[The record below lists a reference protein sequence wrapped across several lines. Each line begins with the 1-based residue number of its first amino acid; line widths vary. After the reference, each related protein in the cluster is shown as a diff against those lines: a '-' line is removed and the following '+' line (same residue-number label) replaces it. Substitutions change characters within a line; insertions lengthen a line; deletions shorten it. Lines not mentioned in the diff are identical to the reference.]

1 MIPHWKL
8 KLVMLIWLA
17 SKKKQENGIPSKE
30 GSNLKEKEIKEK
42 KLIKL
47 VCIGLKIPIKL
58 HKRPKAY
65 TFV

>member
-1 MIPHWKL
+1 
-8 KLVMLIWLA
+8 MLIWLA